1 MSSASNAMFQNVAA
15 NNTINSIVPTSF
27 NMKLMIGVGILLA
40 IVIGYAIYHYY
51 TKQHMPFLI
60 DRIST
65 NTIWDKIGKF
75 GSDVGTELN
84 KELTQEHRKADKRV
98 AEERVEEP
106 NHSESQIEKPK
117 ADRET
122 WCFVGEDLTGR
133 FCVKVPSAK
142 SCSHDRTFGSRS
154 DCEMTPG
161 SHMPAGIVT
170 SNGLLPLSA
179 KNL

>member
-1 MSSASNAMFQNVAA
+1 MSSASNAIFENVA
-15 NNTINSIVPTSF
+15 NNTMHSIVPTSF
-27 NMKLMIGVGILLA
+27 NTKLLIGLGIVVA
-40 IVIGYAIYHYY
+40 ILIGYAIYHYY
-51 TKQHMPFLI
+51 TKQNMPFLS
-60 DRIST
+60 DRISNSIVDT
-65 NTIWDKIGKF
+65 IGKF

-84 KELTQEHRKADKRV
+84 KELAQEHKE
-98 AEERVEEP
+98 AESMLKNDERIVEQKQAEP
-106 NHSESQIEKPK
+106 QIETPK
-117 ADRET
+117 EDNET

-161 SHMPAGIVT
+161 SHMPAGVVT
-170 SNGLLPLSA
+170 STGLLPLSA